1 MSLIDVINASVEA
14 PLNGF
19 LRMIMSCSVVN
30 TSSVGKWGVG
40 VGGSSKRQ
48 NKKFEILKSKNYRVL
63 EKSFCKILIS
73 QINF

>member
-40 VGGSSKRQ
+40 VGAAQNGKTKNSK
-48 NKKFEILKSKNYRVL
+48 F
-63 EKSFCKILIS
+63 
-73 QINF
+73 